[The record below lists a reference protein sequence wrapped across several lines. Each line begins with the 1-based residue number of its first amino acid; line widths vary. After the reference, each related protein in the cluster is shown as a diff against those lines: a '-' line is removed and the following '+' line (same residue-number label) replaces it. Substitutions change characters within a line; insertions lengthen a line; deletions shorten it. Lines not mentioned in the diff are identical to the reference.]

1 MPTRWQRR
9 SNIFPETMTRTLE
22 TNCPFTLSEYRQL
35 IALAKERFPLIG
47 YAEYQQH
54 DSFVIWRHDVEYCV
68 PEMSVL
74 ARIDA
79 EEGIKSTFFVQLHSE
94 LYNFWDE
101 DTVRQIKQ
109 WVAAGHELGLHFDCG
124 FHGDD
129 VFQRIEAV
137 IDFEKKLL
145 EDIYGTQIFSFSYHN
160 PNATSL
166 TYQDNYAGLVNAYS
180 RDFFNGPITYVSD
193 SNGRWREKTIR
204 DVLTDATIT
213 KAQINTHDTWW
224 TDVRIPQIEK
234 LEAAILRGAKQK
246 IMNYRGYANIVV
258 EDII

>member
-1 MPTRWQRR
+1 MARV
-9 SNIFPETMTRTLE
+9 LE

-35 IALAKERFPLIG
+35 IRLAKERFPLVG
-47 YAEYQQH
+47 YAEYKRH

-74 ARIDA
+74 AKIDA

-109 WVAAGHELGLHFDCG
+109 WLAWGHELGLHFDCG
-124 FHGDD
+124 YYGDEI
-129 VFQRIEAV
+129 FSRIEPT
-137 IDFEKKLL
+137 IEFEKNLL
-145 EDIYGTQIFSFSYHN
+145 ENIYGAKIFSFSYHN
-160 PNATSL
+160 PNSTSL
-166 TYQDNYAGLVNAYS
+166 KYQDDYAGLVNAYNK
-180 RDFFNGPITYVSD
+180 DFFNGPITYVSD

-204 DVLTDATIT
+204 DVLMDPTTIR
-213 KAQINTHDTWW
+213 AQINTHDTWW
-224 TDVRIPQIEK
+224 TDERIPQIEK
-234 LEAAILRGAKQK
+234 FEAAILRGAWEK
-246 IMNYRGYANIVV
+246 IANYRGYANVVV